1 MSRVVWEWGTLGA
14 SALLTALVLLVE
26 HWFPWTR
33 EPTRVEAYV
42 AGVSTLLAGFATWR
56 LLCGDWVMVVG
67 LGVIVMAGGLA
78 VMGAY
83 KVDGMVRR
91 LRQGGKAERGDEE
104 LRNGLAE

>member
-67 LGVIVMAGGLA
+67 LGVIVMAGELARLKGLLA
-78 VMGAY
+78 A
-83 KVDGMVRR
+83 RW
-91 LRQGGKAERGDEE
+91 EE
-104 LRNGLAE
+104 LFGEAGEADGG